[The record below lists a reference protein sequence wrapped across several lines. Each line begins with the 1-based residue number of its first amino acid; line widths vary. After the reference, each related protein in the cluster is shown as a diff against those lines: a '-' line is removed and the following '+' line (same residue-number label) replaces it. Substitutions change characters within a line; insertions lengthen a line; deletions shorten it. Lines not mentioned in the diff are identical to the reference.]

1 MSKSLKDMN
10 QKELYQ
16 EATKLKISGR
26 SKLKKKEFR
35 DDLIKKIIEARKQKV
50 EEGEEEMK
58 VDEEGREVLPGK
70 RMEMERENRI
80 LEEALDELEGEK
92 TRERMIEESLDQIE
106 ADERSQ
112 RRDDRIE
119 NASERLNR
127 MMREQQ
133 APPEFEQQRRQINT
147 LLTPE
152 NINKLKT
159 FFNADNVNKIKKIYN
174 DASKDV
180 EKYGVRDGLIRFG
193 MKAAYP
199 ELSLLQQA
207 TDFLGAGYSNED
219 HEDLMKVIRGGK
231 SGRTGGEDFK
241 LGMKLVVNPVE
252 WGRLAYEEAFA
263 VGENAISGISDVVR
277 KVRGIKKDVS
287 DPEADKARKVIGER
301 KAALKKKIAQEK
313 KLAEIKGEKYSGLS
327 EDDIVEDKLRMPKL
341 SDFGGQD
348 EKGAL
353 ETLGETAAETFLF
366 VPKRFFG
373 DEEEVMKERFRKSNP
388 EDYRRYEQE
397 KRDYETKKA
406 RILDTRGENIK
417 GNAVRLRNDLA
428 DVIDAALEE
437 ERLNIKNGKQSI
449 NDSDLEE
456 LYDMSLTL
464 KDRANPITY
473 DNLADVYAGIKT
485 SLPDRVLNS
494 QKVKSRM
501 GAFDYLENQMLKPKT
516 DTEADLRVSTNDK
529 FQKTMEKKQQY
540 DKEKKILEDA
550 IEEKRIDDERLEVIE
565 SRADQ
570 ITTGYVNTDS
580 YGRPELK
587 PRIVYGNTDGQL
599 NPGMNAVRTAQLF
612 RESSLMWPQLSTED
626 NRRNNVLYQK
636 NLENERMRYSKTFA
650 VPNPNPFQRSV
661 QKQIGYVN
669 KKQEEEDLLIPSAYI
684 KFAQRKLIPVYNLDK
699 EEMKMLRDPEQVQ
712 SPFTRTE
719 PATDF
724 TVNMRKT
731 QRSMRNTFPERVLR
745 NYKGPVITPTK
756 RPNVLENLRFTN
768 RI

>member
-1 MSKSLKDMN
+1 M
-10 QKELYQ
+10 
-16 EATKLKISGR
+16 
-26 SKLKKKEFR
+26 
-35 DDLIKKIIEARKQKV
+35 
-50 EEGEEEMK
+50 
-58 VDEEGREVLPGK
+58 
-70 RMEMERENRI
+70 
-80 LEEALDELEGEK
+80 
-92 TRERMIEESLDQIE
+92 MI
-106 ADERSQ
+106 
-112 RRDDRIE
+112 
-119 NASERLNR
+119 
-127 MMREQQ
+127 EQQ
-133 APPEFEQQRRQINT
+133 APSEFEQQRRQINT

-263 VGENAISGISDVVR
+263 VGENAVSGISDVVR
-277 KVRGIKKDVS
+277 KVRGIKKDIS
-287 DPEADKARKVIGER
+287 DPEADKARGVIGER
-301 KAALKKKIAQEK
+301 KAALKKKIAHEK

-327 EDDIVEDKLRMPKL
+327 EDDIVEDKLRMPRL

-373 DEEEVMKERFRKSNP
+373 DEDEVMKERFRKSNP

-417 GNAVRLRNDLA
+417 GNAIRLRSDLA

-437 ERLNIKNGKQSI
+437 ERINIKNGKQSI

-473 DNLADVYAGIKT
+473 DNLADIYAGIKT

-529 FQKTMEKKQQY
+529 FQKTIEKKQQY
-540 DKEKKILEDA
+540 DKEKKIIEDA
-550 IEEKRIDDERLEVIE
+550 IEEKRIDDERLEVIQ
-565 SRADQ
+565 SRADE
-570 ITTGYVNTDS
+570 ITHGYVDTDNK
-580 YGRPELK
+580 GRPEYK
-587 PRIVYGNTDGQL
+587 MRVFYGNTD
-599 NPGMNAVRTAQLF
+599 AQLMTTAAEK
-612 RESSLMWPQLSTED
+612 RRATLLHDTALMWPQLNTED
-626 NRRNNVLYQK
+626 NSRANTLWQK
-636 NLENERMRYSKTFA
+636 QQAWEKMRYSKTFQ
-650 VPNPNPFQRSV
+650 PQNTRDMLGLD
-661 QKQIGYVN
+661 KD
-669 KKQEEEDLLIPSAYI
+669 KKQRNSLNHSSKRKDKFDYRIPESFVRI
-684 KFAQRKLIPVYNLDK
+684 GERQLIPVYPMTNVPD
-699 EEMKMLRDPEQVQ
+699 LRVPEQAQ
-712 SPFTRTE
+712 APFNTPE
-719 PATDF
+719 PQNDF
-724 TVNMRKT
+724 GSIKQEKKFMPNR
-731 QRSMRNTFPERVLR
+731 FPERFLK
-745 NYKGPVITPTK
+745 NYEGPVIKPK
-756 RPNVLENLRFTN
+756 RKPLTYEENLRW
-768 RI
+768 IS